1 MLLDFA
7 TNPRGTTYA
16 YFVCSG
22 RAAKKTACTRR
33 AVPVQVAERLVE
45 DSYASITISE
55 ADYRHL
61 ATEVDGAFDS
71 RMAGRDQAT
80 ADLMANRAKLE
91 SESDKLL
98 AAHFADAI
106 DLSALKRHQDRI
118 RAGLSDVNQR
128 LAEHDEHH
136 TGGRAFLHDSLRM
149 LTDAH
154 HAHARS
160 DDGNRRLANQPFY
173 TRLDITDDEQ
183 LRPRLAEPFATI
195 IREAHARSSDD
206 GKGAEHEHDSST
218 HVAWF
223 RKTLWVDLGREFEN
237 PYSAL
242 KTVVSR
248 RSRGVYKRSWRPL
261 EPSVVDSRGRMVRA
275 VGIAQTFLRPAQV
288 DELVALYREGATLVE
303 LGERFSVHRRTV
315 AAHLVRRSIPIR
327 RRGLDESDV
336 TEAVELYE
344 GGSTLIE
351 VGLRFGVSQQAVR
364 RALDVEGVTIRP
376 GGRRARVS
384 A

>member
-1 MLLDFA
+1 MTCERASCVEEAL
-7 TNPRGTTYA
+7 RG
-16 YFVCSG
+16 
-22 RAAKKTACTRR
+22 RR
-33 AVPVQVAERLVE
+33 
-45 DSYASITISE
+45 
-55 ADYRHL
+55 
-61 ATEVDGAFDS
+61 
-71 RMAGRDQAT
+71 
-80 ADLMANRAKLE
+80 
-91 SESDKLL
+91 
-98 AAHFADAI
+98 
-106 DLSALKRHQDRI
+106 
-118 RAGLSDVNQR
+118 
-128 LAEHDEHH
+128 
-136 TGGRAFLHDSLRM
+136 
-149 LTDAH
+149 
-154 HAHARS
+154 
-160 DDGNRRLANQPFY
+160 
-173 TRLDITDDEQ
+173 
-183 LRPRLAEPFATI
+183 
-195 IREAHARSSDD
+195 
-206 GKGAEHEHDSST
+206 
-218 HVAWF
+218 
-223 RKTLWVDLGREFEN
+223 VDLGREFEN

>member
-1 MLLDFA
+1 MRSWNF
-7 TNPRGTTYA
+7 RGTLQDR
-16 YFVCSG
+16 G
-22 RAAKKTACTRR
+22 REVSWGPRNEPVRLGCRSVNR
-33 AVPVQVAERLVE
+33 AVAV
-45 DSYASITISE
+45 
-55 ADYRHL
+55 
-61 ATEVDGAFDS
+61 
-71 RMAGRDQAT
+71 
-80 ADLMANRAKLE
+80 
-91 SESDKLL
+91 
-98 AAHFADAI
+98 
-106 DLSALKRHQDRI
+106 
-118 RAGLSDVNQR
+118 
-128 LAEHDEHH
+128 
-136 TGGRAFLHDSLRM
+136 GG
-149 LTDAH
+149 
-154 HAHARS
+154 
-160 DDGNRRLANQPFY
+160 
-173 TRLDITDDEQ
+173 
-183 LRPRLAEPFATI
+183 
-195 IREAHARSSDD
+195 
-206 GKGAEHEHDSST
+206 
-218 HVAWF
+218 
-223 RKTLWVDLGREFEN
+223 VDLGREFEN

-376 GGRRARVS
+376 GVRRARVS